1 MTEVKDQELIPR
13 VAWEEFPEGLKAAL
27 KPKVDRL
34 GYCGEIWQVG
44 ANLPKSMLSF
54 CNMTEDLKD
63 EMPMKLVELTAL
75 TVAGVMGNEYEKN
88 QHERLSDKLGYG
100 REWIADVNRLNP
112 AEAAALSPEEK
123 KVQKFIIAAIYRR
136 GQDSRALF
144 EDAARAIGAKAA
156 VGVLLSIGRC
166 IQHAIFRN
174 VLELAPPVAS
184 IFSDSPKAKA

>member
-1 MTEVKDQELIPR
+1 MTEVKDKDLIPR

-44 ANLPKSMLSF
+44 ANMPKSMLSF

-88 QHERLSDKLGYG
+88 QHERLADKLGYG
-100 REWIADVNRLNP
+100 RDWIAAVNQL
-112 AEAAALSPEEK
+112 EGDAATGLSEEERK
-123 KVQKFIIAAIYRR
+123 IQKFAIAAVYRR
-136 GQDSRALF
+136 GQDCERLF
-144 EDAARAIGAKAA
+144 ADVVKA
-156 VGVLLSIGRC
+156 VGPKTATGILISVGRC
-166 IQHAIFRN
+166 VTHAIFVN
-174 VLELAPPVAS
+174 VLDLEPPVTS
-184 IFSDSPKAKA
+184 IFAKEQAA